1 MPSKILKPDL
11 VSLNLIYRQL
21 RIWVIWK
28 NFHPKTAF
36 HKPFVALDQD
46 SANLL
51 KEDKIQC
58 ISLYTKYIF

>member
-1 MPSKILKPDL
+1 M
-11 VSLNLIYRQL
+11 
-21 RIWVIWK
+21 
-28 NFHPKTAF
+28 AF

-58 ISLYTKYIF
+58 ISLYAKYIF